1 MFLSIHCHKK
11 IFGFFFKFYFLACI
25 HNVTSMT
32 FAQCSCG
39 TSRNAVC
46 DPCKTFFVRVLAKT
60 FQAVFKSDFIGE
72 TIRVLIMR
80 VIIELLIHFKMAFK
94 ITAWISFQGG
104 YWGARVASRRALPLY
119 EIFLVYL
126 SSPFLYLQ

>member
-11 IFGFFFKFYFLACI
+11 IGGFFLFYFLACI

-39 TSRNAVC
+39 ISRNAVC
-46 DPCKTFFVRVLAKT
+46 DPCKTFFVWVLAKT

-72 TIRVLIMR
+72 AIRVLIMR
-80 VIIELLIHFKMAFK
+80 VVIELDLF
-94 ITAWISFQGG
+94 
-104 YWGARVASRRALPLY
+104 
-119 EIFLVYL
+119 
-126 SSPFLYLQ
+126 

>member
-1 MFLSIHCHKK
+1 MCIVEVYWFQLCSGGCFSLFIVIKREVDFL
-11 IFGFFFKFYFLACI
+11 FFYFLACI

-39 TSRNAVC
+39 ISRNAVC
-46 DPCKTFFVRVLAKT
+46 DACKTFLVRVLTKT

-72 TIRVLIMR
+72 AIHVLIMR

-104 YWGARVASRRALPLY
+104 Y
-119 EIFLVYL
+119 
-126 SSPFLYLQ
+126 

>member
-11 IFGFFFKFYFLACI
+11 RGGFFLI
-25 HNVTSMT
+25 SWLVSSMT

-39 TSRNAVC
+39 ISRNAVC
-46 DPCKTFFVRVLAKT
+46 DACKTFLVRVLTKT

-72 TIRVLIMR
+72 AIHVLIMR
-80 VIIELLIHFKMAFK
+80 VIIELPIHFKMAFK

-104 YWGARVASRRALPLY
+104 Y
-119 EIFLVYL
+119 
-126 SSPFLYLQ
+126 